1 MNVYGIG
8 TGYLAWQ
15 ATEKIQKNTSGTDFA
30 DMIANKE
37 AQKAGIYAGAEK
49 SASKKDVERVTEE
62 YKKKHP
68 DQATHVDSQILAGKN
83 VLKKNGVENVSRE
96 DMTMEEYKK
105 FFTSLM
111 NSIPYDWSQKNDVNV
126 WSITEKG
133 WEQMKNDPDYEAWVL
148 GYTAEDRSVNIPFA
162 SMPGY
167 SPSYHTE
174 KFGASIEE
182 HLGQGIPMN
191 SSGKRS
197 LFGSNEESWWEKRHE
212 RLEKLQKEQEQRAE
226 KRAILRRKEQQ
237 EMLNEKIAK
246 QEQERSRLLRSW
258 NNERKMSQVS
268 AVYEAN
274 VMTDFAEGSNYVG

>member
-1 MNVYGIG
+1 MSVYGIG
-8 TGYLAWQ
+8 TGYFAWQ
-15 ATEKIQKNTSGTDFA
+15 ATEKIQKNNAGTDFA

-37 AQKAGIYAGAEK
+37 IQKAGIYAGAEK

-68 DQATHVDSQILAGKN
+68 DRAAHVDSQIRAGKK
-83 VLKKNGVENVSRE
+83 VLEKNGVENVSRE

-191 SSGKRS
+191 SFGKRS

-212 RLEKLQKEQEQRAE
+212 RLEKVQKEQEQRAE

-237 EMLNEKIAK
+237 KAWRQK
-246 QEQERSRLLRSW
+246 QMAETISYTYVSVLDTFSDSV
-258 NNERKMSQVS
+258 MSG
-268 AVYEAN
+268 
-274 VMTDFAEGSNYVG
+274 EGNINQ

>member
-30 DMIANKE
+30 GMIANKE
-37 AQKAGIYAGAEK
+37 AQKAGIYAGAGK
-49 SASKKDVERVTEE
+49 SASKKDGERVTEE

-68 DQATHVDSQILAGKN
+68 DQAAHVDSQIRAGKN
-83 VLKKNGVENVSRE
+83 VLKKDGVENVSRE

-167 SPSYHTE
+167 SPSYYTE

-191 SSGKRS
+191 SSGKRT
-197 LFGSNEESWWEKRHE
+197 LFGSDEGLWREKRHK
-212 RLEKLQKEQEQRAE
+212 RLEKVQKEQEQRAE

-237 EMLNEKIAK
+237 KAWRQK
-246 QEQERSRLLRSW
+246 QMAETISNTYVSVLDTFSDSV
-258 NNERKMSQVS
+258 MSG
-268 AVYEAN
+268 
-274 VMTDFAEGSNYVG
+274 EGNINQ

>member
-1 MNVYGIG
+1 MSVYGIG
-8 TGYLAWQ
+8 TGYFAWQ
-15 ATEKIQKNTSGTDFA
+15 ATEKIQKNNAGTDFA

-37 AQKAGIYAGAEK
+37 IQKAGIYAGAEK

-68 DQATHVDSQILAGKN
+68 DRAAHVDSQIRAGKK
-83 VLKKNGVENVSRE
+83 VLEKNGVENVSRE

-105 FFTSLM
+105 FFTNLM

-148 GYTAEDRSVNIPFA
+148 GYTTEDRSVNIPFA

-174 KFGASIEE
+174 KFGTSIEE

-191 SSGKRS
+191 SSKKKS
-197 LFGSNEESWWEKRHE
+197 LFGADKESWWEKRHE
-212 RLEKLQKEQEQRAE
+212 RSEKVQKKQEQRAE
-226 KRAILRRKEQQ
+226 KRAILRRNEQQ
-237 EMLNEKIAK
+237 KVWRQK
-246 QEQERSRLLRSW
+246 QMAETISNTYVSVLDTFSDSV
-258 NNERKMSQVS
+258 MSG
-268 AVYEAN
+268 
-274 VMTDFAEGSNYVG
+274 EGNINQ